1 MTMSSKPATFIV
13 DAYNVVRRILPD
25 MPSDLQKARQ
35 ALESRLRA
43 FQRCLGRGTRILL
56 VYDGS
61 RGLPAPPRRDKV
73 FEVYFAR
80 PPRKADDLILDLC
93 RRLEGEG
100 EIHVV
105 TSDVTDI
112 AGRLGG
118 LRVKRWTAESF
129 ADLVSEKLGRAGR
142 RAPDAKPTEI
152 PSREVSRWLE
162 EFGFHQ
168 GRGPSRDA

>member
-1 MTMSSKPATFIV
+1 MTKSSKPATFIV
-13 DAYNVVRRILPD
+13 DAYNAVRRLLPD
-25 MPSDLQKARQ
+25 MPSDLGQARQ

-43 FQRCLGRGTRILL
+43 FQRCLGRGARILL

-61 RGLPAPPRRDKV
+61 RGLQAPPRRDKA

-80 PPRKADDLILDLC
+80 PPQKADDLILGLC

-129 ADLVSEKLGRAGR
+129 ADLVSEKLEKASR
-142 RAPDAKPTEI
+142 RAPDAKPKEV
-152 PSREVSRWLE
+152 PSHEVSRWLE
-162 EFGFHQ
+162 EFGFQQ
-168 GRGPSRDA
+168 GRGSSRDA